1 MDFKELIV
9 EELQKYIGTEIF
21 IIHPGN
27 IDDYWGTIDSVSPH
41 IIHVIIDEFNISTL
55 GIEIITDDGQNCYN
69 VNDWEMFLDEDSA
82 LDYLN
87 NYTCTLRKDK

>member
-21 IIHPGN
+21 IIHPGSN
-27 IDDYWGTIDSVSPH
+27 SPH

-69 VNDWEMFLDEDSA
+69 VNDWEIFLDEDSA